1 MKLISVEQHDL
12 YTVLLEVNG
21 DELEQLG
28 QGKAPLRSTQEQPS
42 APDGYDEIDGRPI
55 YHRPSVASE
64 RPYTDLDRRA
74 LFALWAD
81 VFPDDSDVI
90 RHDYTCQILGEHVS
104 WDDLTYDQYRTLRDA
119 LIGVRVARDYLT

>member
-42 APDGYDEIDGRPI
+42 EPLTSPAADLT
-55 YHRPSVASE
+55 

-104 WDDLTYDQYRTLRDA
+104 WSDLTWDQYRTLRDS
-119 LIGVRVARDYLT
+119 LMGIRVARGYGMTNLRVSLKST